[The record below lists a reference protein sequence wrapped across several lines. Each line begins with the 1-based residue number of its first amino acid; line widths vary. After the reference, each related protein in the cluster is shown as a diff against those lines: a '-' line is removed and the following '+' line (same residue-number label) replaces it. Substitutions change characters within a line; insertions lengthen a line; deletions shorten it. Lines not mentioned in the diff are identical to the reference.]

1 MEEEMTQYQQ
11 RIQNQMTNINDSI
24 KSRATGKTFII
35 ITLNPLN
42 ATDFF

>member
-1 MEEEMTQYQQ
+1 MANT
-11 RIQNQMTNINDSI
+11 NDSI

-35 ITLNPLN
+35 ITVNPLN